1 MRPGTEGMKTMDDKR
16 VIALKGREA
25 GGVLVTALVFAV
37 VISLFVAGVAGISV
51 GHLSRGST
59 ESDYATAIQLADA
72 GINYELRWLS
82 LDSTNFN
89 LAHQQYPKSGMPG
102 PYTGTVPNIPGGG
115 SFTVSVMNADGSGP
129 WAPPNE
135 LLIRSTGT
143 INGISRTVEITG
155 QRRSLFGEYAIFAIV
170 EGKLGGSNSYI
181 VGNVGTNGGVWFS
194 GGAAT
199 TNIQGEL
206 YYNGYPVSNPQTTP
220 PPSNSG
226 YEPGSNVWWNPD
238 PVPWPTVS
246 EIADQLF
253 PGGLEYIKANH
264 HNSRTME
271 FSESDP
277 NYEIANAVN
286 NPITNVRFFSGNDFR
301 TFTEDLN
308 IQDEPPSGNRYH
320 DGDEGA
326 YKKKVIIFPP
336 GDYYFE
342 SFNLTNQEPIA
353 ILIDNAKGMV
363 RWWVDG
369 GNRQLDSFDAAVL
382 FTSTDKNKFRMY
394 YNNCSRLSILGR
406 STFQGSIYA
415 HSDGCDDKRLP
426 EIEVGGSSV
435 INGSVIANDVNL
447 HGNSRI
453 NFPNGGG
460 GVANDDWALW
470 YGFRNTWREL
480 APSGK
485 PLFPDGTN
493 R

>member
-1 MRPGTEGMKTMDDKR
+1 MNDKR
-16 VIALKGREA
+16 GIAHKGREA

-37 VISLFVAGVAGISV
+37 VISMFVAGVAAISV
-51 GHLSRGST
+51 GHLGRGST

-89 LAHQQYPKSGMPG
+89 QAHQRYPKTGQLG
-102 PYTGTVPNIPGGG
+102 PYTGTAPDIPGGG
-115 SFTVSVMNADGSGP
+115 SFTVSVTNVDGSGP
-129 WAPPNE
+129 WAPPNP

-155 QRRSLFGEYAIFAIV
+155 QKRSLFADYAIFAIV
-170 EGKLGGSNSYI
+170 EGKLGGSSSYV
-181 VGNVGTNGGVWFS
+181 VGNVGTNGGIWFS
-194 GGAAT
+194 GGAAV

-206 YYNGYPVSNPQTTP
+206 FYNGYPAQNPVTVEP
-220 PPSNSG
+220 PANSG
-226 YEPGSNVWWNPD
+226 YEAGANVWWNPN

-246 EIADQLF
+246 EIAEQLF
-253 PGGLEYIKANH
+253 PGGLSYLATN
-264 HNSRTME
+264 NDNDQTRE
-271 FSESDP
+271 FSETDLNFTIDLS
-277 NYEIANAVN
+277 VS

-301 TFTEDLN
+301 TFTLDLN
-308 IQDEPPSGNRYH
+308 IQDEPPLGNRYH

-326 YKKKVIIFPP
+326 FKKRVIIFPP
-336 GDYYFE
+336 GDYFFE

-394 YNNCSRLSILGR
+394 YNNCSRLSILGN
-406 STFQGSIYA
+406 STFNGSIYA
-415 HSDGCDDKRLP
+415 HSDGCDDPRLP
-426 EIEVGGSSV
+426 EIEVGGNSV
-435 INGSVIANDVNL
+435 INGAVIANDVNL
-447 HGNSRI
+447 HGSAVI

-460 GVANDDWALW
+460 GSADDDWALW

-485 PLFPDGTN
+485 PLFPDGTS